1 MCVSIFF
8 LSLFLVLIE
17 CPRSIN
23 RDDFKL
29 IRQSI
34 IDMVMATE
42 MKQHF
47 EHLAKFDNNF
57 NKRHMA
63 HDDSQSAVSIST

>member
-1 MCVSIFF
+1 M
-8 LSLFLVLIE
+8 
-17 CPRSIN
+17 
-23 RDDFKL
+23 

-47 EHLAKFDNNF
+47 EHLAKFENNF
-57 NKRHMA
+57 NKRHNV
-63 HDDSQSAVSIST
+63 HEDGQSTVSSYHSNYVIRINVVIIYKHLLSEAIWVEGL